1 MGNEVVIEPL
11 DVNRH
16 DRAAFLSGIE
26 QVDNFLKKTAG
37 KLMKGGTAKVF
48 VATDPNGNPGEI
60 LGFYSIN
67 AHSVDYGELHNRYRR
82 YALPE
87 GRFPAAFIGMMGV
100 TSSAQ
105 GQGLGS
111 LLLTDALKGAYIASH
126 RVGTTVVL
134 LDVLDC
140 GNPADVARRQT
151 LYEGFGFQCLPS
163 HPLRMF
169 LPIATIAQMYKE
181 P

>member
-1 MGNEVVIEPL
+1 MRSEIVIEPL
-11 DVNRH
+11 DVNKH
-16 DRAAFLSGIE
+16 DRAVFGSGVE

-37 KLMKGGTAKVF
+37 KLMKGGTARVF
-48 VATDPNGNPGEI
+48 VATNPNNNPREI

-67 AHSVDYGELHNRYRR
+67 AHSVDYGDLHNRYRR
-82 YALPE
+82 YALPD
-87 GRFPAAFIGMMGV
+87 GKVPAAI
-100 TSSAQ
+100 
-105 GQGLGS
+105 
-111 LLLTDALKGAYIASH
+111 KGAYIASH
-126 RVGTTVVL
+126 RVGTMVVL

-151 LYEGFGFQCLPS
+151 LYDRFGFQCLPS

-169 LPIATIAQMYKE
+169 LPVATTAQMHRE